1 MKHKIKIIVFITL
14 LASMIYYIG
23 WVFYVS
29 EPKYVDNCYK
39 KVEVFDYVSVP
50 RYSYGNSLDNGAEVE
65 NGIVLQVDSSNFLV
79 KTHRYSDEF
88 RQLSIDKSKSRY
100 RIVGQGT
107 IYHKVNQYV
116 GFNIMLITQ
125 IFIGLLTAI
134 LAYTLST
141 ILKEILD

>member
-1 MKHKIKIIVFITL
+1 L
-14 LASMIYYIG
+14 CSMIYYLG

-29 EPKYVDNCYK
+29 EPKYINNCYK
-39 KVEVFDYVSVP
+39 KIEVYDYVSVP

-65 NGIVLQVDSSNFLV
+65 NGIVLQVDSVNFLV

-88 RQLSIDKSKSRY
+88 RQLSMKNSRY
-100 RIVGQGT
+100 RIVGKGT

-125 IFIGLLTAI
+125 FIIGI
-134 LAYTLST
+134 LIAVLAFTVSS
-141 ILKEILD
+141 ILKELLED